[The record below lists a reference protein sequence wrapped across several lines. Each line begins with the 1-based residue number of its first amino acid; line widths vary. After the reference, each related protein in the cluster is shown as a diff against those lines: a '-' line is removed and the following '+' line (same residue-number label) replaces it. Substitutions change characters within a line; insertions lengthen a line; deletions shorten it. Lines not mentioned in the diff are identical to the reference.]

1 MGPARQRPW
10 VGSNVV
16 LVNGHVVDLVSPV
29 VRVGTTL
36 GGEGDPEAVRELGLP
51 SFESGP
57 VIPASVVNEEV
68 TRGAEPARKREADP
82 EGRPFVL
89 SETLPIVP
97 AKLVKKILKGEFVD
111 MAELLKDN
119 MEAERRRCS
128 TEAESMQ
135 GHIGQSSGR
144 REVPDLMS
152 WLQCF
157 SSYAAVVCSKYP
169 EKARE
174 MWAYQ
179 ATMISEFRR
188 CGGRGWRLYDSA
200 FRQHATSLE
209 TTDFSRINQGL
220 YTTTFLAYGG
230 KGQFCQ
236 SCMMSDHNHE
246 ECALHP
252 SRTVPVV
259 RIRESSSGGA
269 REEVRLPRVPERKRV
284 ARGAC
289 FAWNDGRCTVPYCRF
304 GHVCSRC
311 ASPDHRRPL
320 CRARA
325 AESDLNKGRDET
337 QLRR

>member
-1 MGPARQRPW
+1 MQLTWCSCW
-10 VGSNVV
+10 VCA
-16 LVNGHVVDLVSPV
+16 
-29 VRVGTTL
+29 GTVL
-36 GGEGDPEAVRELGLP
+36 GGEGDPEAVRELRLP
-51 SFESGP
+51 SFEPGL
-57 VIPASVVNEEV
+57 VMPATVLSEEV
-68 TRGAEPARKREADP
+68 TGGGEPIRKREADP
-82 EGRPFVL
+82 EGLPFVL

-128 TEAESMQ
+128 SEAESTQ
-135 GHIGQSSGR
+135 GHMGQTPCR

-188 CGGRGWRLYDSA
+188 CGGRGWRLYDTA
-200 FRQHATSLE
+200 FRQHAASLE
-209 TTDFSRINQGL
+209 STDFSKINQGL
-220 YTTTFLAYGG
+220 YTTTFLSYGG

-236 SCMMSDHNHE
+236 SCMMSDHSHE

-252 SRTVPVV
+252 NRAVPVV
-259 RIRESSSGGA
+259 RIRESAGGGT
-269 REEVRLPRVPERKRV
+269 REEVRLPRGPERRRV
-284 ARGAC
+284 TRGAC

-304 GHVCSRC
+304 SHVCSRC
-311 ASPDHRRPL
+311 SSPDHRRPL

-325 AESDLNKGRDET
+325 AESELSRGR
-337 QLRR
+337 